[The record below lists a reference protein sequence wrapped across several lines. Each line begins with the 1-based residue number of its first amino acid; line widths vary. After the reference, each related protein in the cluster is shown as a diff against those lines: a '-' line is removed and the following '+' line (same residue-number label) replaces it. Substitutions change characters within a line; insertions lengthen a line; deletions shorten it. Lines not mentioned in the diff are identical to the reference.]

1 MCQTIKPYF
10 VEQVNVNYDRLPF
23 LLSFMVINQTTLNNL
38 TENQMDYVRVVEYN
52 NCGKLIIASA

>member
-10 VEQVNVNYDRLPF
+10 VEQVNVNYDRL
-23 LLSFMVINQTTLNNL
+23 LSFMVINQTILKNL
-38 TENQMDYVRVVEYN
+38 TENQMDYVRIVEYN